1 MTKCIAFHSYKG
13 GTGKTTLAGNFAAV
27 LAKSGFRVCLL
38 DLDVYAP
45 SLQSYFMIEPK
56 KWINDYLYSD
66 ADVGEVMQDLTPKV
80 SEINLEN
87 KEVQS
92 ATTATS
98 STRGSKD
105 DMKGKLWIGFSN
117 AKKEEIYK
125 LEGGADTTRKQFLRR
140 FILLREQLITNYDA
154 DYIVIDTSPGIRYWS
169 INALAVADILFL
181 TLKAGDLDIEG
192 TKKMAEEIYSS
203 FTKFGTKSFLLL
215 NRVSGYCAPSPLIV
229 RPEGPSDKS
238 VPSTFIIEPPEDT
251 DQMLSKE
258 VKMKIMSSI
267 PCYCDIQFL
276 RKEFLTALKYPA
288 HPFAKKIESLTD
300 SLTKTAGQ
308 L

>member
-56 KWINDYLYSD
+56 KWINDYLYSE
-66 ADVGEVMQDLTPKV
+66 ADIGEVMQDLTPKV
-80 SEINLEN
+80 SEIDMESRGM
-87 KEVQS
+87 QS
-92 ATTATS
+92 DS
-98 STRGSKD
+98 PRGDKD
-105 DMKGKLWIGFSN
+105 SVKGKLWIGFSN

-192 TKKMAEEIYSS
+192 TKKMAAEIYSS

-215 NRVSGYCAPSPLIV
+215 NRVSGYCAPSPLV
-229 RPEGPSDKS
+229 VKAENTTSNKS
-238 VPSTFIIEPPEDT
+238 GPSTFTIETPEDT
-251 DQMLSKE
+251 DEVLSRE
-258 VKMKIMSSI
+258 VRMNIMSSI

-288 HPFAKKIESLTD
+288 HPFAKKIENLTESLN
-300 SLTKTAGQ
+300 KTAEQ

>member
-13 GTGKTTLAGNFAAV
+13 GTGKTTLAANFAAV
-27 LAKSGFRVCLL
+27 MAKFGSRVCLL

-45 SLQSYFMIEPK
+45 SLQSYFTMEPT
-56 KWINDYLYSD
+56 KWLNNYLYSD
-66 ADVGEVMQDLTPKV
+66 AEVGDVMQDLTPKV
-80 SEINLEN
+80 WETVVGTGHRETEN
-87 KEVQS
+87 N
-92 ATTATS
+92 T
-98 STRGSKD
+98 
-105 DMKGKLWIGFSN
+105 KGKLWVGFCN

-140 FILLREQLITNYDA
+140 FILLREQLITNFDA

-215 NRVSGYCAPSPLIV
+215 NRVAGYCAPGPRVSGPNLTSNKSAPTTLVIETTEDSDEMLAQEV
-229 RPEGPSDKS
+229 R
-238 VPSTFIIEPPEDT
+238 
-251 DQMLSKE
+251 
-258 VKMKIMSSI
+258 MKIMSSI

-288 HPFAKKIESLTD
+288 HPFAMKIESLRD
-300 SLTKTAGQ
+300 SLDKTYVRD
-308 L
+308 